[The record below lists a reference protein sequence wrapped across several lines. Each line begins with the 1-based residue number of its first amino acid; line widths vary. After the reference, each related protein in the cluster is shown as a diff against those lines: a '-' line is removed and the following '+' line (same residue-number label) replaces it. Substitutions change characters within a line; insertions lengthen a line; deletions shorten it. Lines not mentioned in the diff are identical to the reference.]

1 MTEHPSDAPTSAS
14 PGARAKLKL
23 FLGYAPGVGK
33 TRALLEDGRRLRDG
47 GLDVVVGFVDT
58 RGRTGTGELLEGL
71 EVLSGTSIANAR
83 PSRAGLDLDAA
94 LARRPGALL
103 VDDIERPNGPGSR
116 HARCWQDLVEL
127 LDAGIAVHATLDVFR
142 LESLNDVVLQIAGV
156 RVQDTVPDSI
166 FERANEIVLVDIPPG
181 ELAARF
187 GTAGTR
193 AGAADAD
200 GAADPLLQ
208 PGALLALRELALRR
222 AAERVDSDIRAYRR
236 EHGIGTWWPTSER
249 ILACVGPS
257 PSSVRV
263 VRAAM
268 RVAEELHA
276 PWVAAYVEASDARP
290 MRGEDRERLQAHLRL
305 AESLGGEVIGLSG
318 RRVSEELLRCARE
331 RNVTRIVVGRPT
343 HSRLRDVLRGS
354 LVDALVVGSSGI
366 EVHVIAGEK
375 EPRSHGRAGRS
386 TRRVEVAGFLLA
398 LVLVAAVTLAASFVR
413 AFLPETEIVMSYL
426 LAIMVVAF
434 AYGRGPA
441 LAAAGLAV
449 AAYDFFFVPPV
460 LRFTVDDARHLLTFA
475 MMFAV
480 GLAISG
486 LTGRLRRQGH
496 EARLRERRT
505 ASLYA
510 LVRELAASADEGQA
524 AGIAARHAAG
534 AFGGEAAVVLRDP
547 AGNLRVAG
555 VSDPGVRISTEE
567 TAIARW
573 VGENGRPAGRGTET
587 HAGAAVVCVPV
598 ATGQTV
604 LGVLAMRPSGRL
616 PPDAEERSFLE
627 AFVRQVALTIERA
640 RLGDEARAAALRAR
654 TEEMRTSLLSAVSH
668 DLRTPLAAITG
679 AGTALRL
686 DRRLLGADQ
695 QKELLDTICDEAG
708 RMDRLIGNILDM
720 VRLEAGGLAARREW
734 VPLEEVIGPALARL
748 EDRLAGRDV
757 RVDLPVDLPLIPVD
771 PVLFEHLLYNLVENA
786 AKHTPSAVPI
796 EVRARGGEGWV
807 EIEVA
812 DRGPGL
818 PPGEE
823 QRVFE
828 KFYRGPAARG
838 PGMGLGLTIC
848 RSIAQIH
855 DGSLAA
861 ENRPGGGAVFRIRLP
876 IPERPPETD
885 PLNDPAADGSEPLG

>member
-1 MTEHPSDAPTSAS
+1 MTEQRGDAPTSAS
-14 PGARAKLKL
+14 PGARAGLKL

-47 GLDVVVGFVDT
+47 GFDVVVGFVNT

-71 EVLSGTSIANAR
+71 EVLTGTSIANAR

-94 LARRPGALL
+94 LARRPGTLL

-156 RVQDTVPDSI
+156 RVEDTVPDSI
-166 FERANEIVLVDIPPG
+166 LERADEIVLVDVPPR
-181 ELAARF
+181 ELAARVA
-187 GTAGTR
+187 TAG
-193 AGAADAD
+193 AE
-200 GAADPLLQ
+200 ADPLLQ

-222 AAERVDSDIRAYRR
+222 TAERVDSDIRSYRR

-249 ILACVGPS
+249 ILACVGSS
-257 PSSVRV
+257 PSSARV

-276 PWVAAYVEASDARP
+276 PWAAAYVEASDARP

-305 AESLGGEVIGLSG
+305 AESLGGEVVRLAG

-343 HSRLRDVLRGS
+343 HSRLRDVVRRS

-375 EPRSHGRAGRS
+375 EPRAHVRAGRS
-386 TRRVEVAGFLLA
+386 TRRVEVTGFLLA
-398 LVLVAAVTLAASFVR
+398 LALVAAVTLAASFVR

-426 LAIMVVAF
+426 LVIMVVAF

-460 LRFTVDDARHLLTFA
+460 LRFTVADARHLLTFA
-475 MMFAV
+475 MMFGV
-480 GLAISG
+480 GLAISS

-505 ASLYA
+505 AGLYA
-510 LVRELAASADEGQA
+510 LVRELAASTDEEQA

-534 AFGGEAAVVLRDP
+534 AIGGEAAVLLRDP
-547 AGNLRVAG
+547 AGHLRVAG
-555 VSDPGVRISTEE
+555 VSDRGVRLGTEE
-567 TAIARW
+567 TAIAGW
-573 VGENGRPAGRGTET
+573 VGDNGRPAGRGTET

-640 RLGDEARAAALRAR
+640 RLGGEARAAAVRAR
-654 TEEMRTSLLSAVSH
+654 AEETRTSLLSAVSH

-679 AGTALRL
+679 AGTALRM
-686 DRRLLGADQ
+686 DQGRLGADQ

-720 VRLEAGGLAARREW
+720 VRLEAGGPAARREW

-748 EDRLAGRDV
+748 EDRLTGRDV
-757 RVDLPVDLPLIPVD
+757 RVDLPADFPLLPVD
-771 PVLFEHLLYNLVENA
+771 PVLFEHLLFNLIENA
-786 AKHTPSAVPI
+786 AKHTSSPVSI
-796 EVRARGGEGWV
+796 EVHARAGDGWV

-838 PGMGLGLTIC
+838 PGMGLGLAIC

-855 DGSLAA
+855 DGSLAG

-876 IPERPPETD
+876 IPERPPETG
-885 PLNDPAADGSEPLG
+885 PLIVPAADGNNPLG